1 MDTQWYVFKSHG
13 EIEYVIQD
21 GLTYDQAM
29 GLIVRAAKNLS
40 ITNGIELDQAMELTG
55 LYINSHF

>member
-1 MDTQWYVFKSHG
+1 MYNQWYVFKSYG
-13 EIEYVIQD
+13 ETEYIIQD

-29 GLIVRAAKNLS
+29 GFIVRAAKNLS
-40 ITNGIELDQAMELTG
+40 ITNGIELDEALELTG